1 VKTGFGN
8 INQLVENRKAR
19 PAILVLGW
27 PSERAKAI
35 LRPEALKE
43 NSMARKRKRA
53 TTKPKRG
60 KTRPAMRKKA
70 VKRPAPKRTKK
81 SVKKRPVKTRRIT
94 ASKRVQARRPKR
106 GATPVVRQTVIDV
119 VDEPLPGVMRVTE
132 IEETEVSV
140 PESKDQE
147 EE

>member
-1 VKTGFGN
+1 
-8 INQLVENRKAR
+8 
-19 PAILVLGW
+19 
-27 PSERAKAI
+27 
-35 LRPEALKE
+35 
-43 NSMARKRKRA
+43 MARKRKRA
-53 TTKPKRG
+53 TTRSKRG
-60 KTRPAMRKKA
+60 KKRPAMRKKA

-81 SVKKRPVKTRRIT
+81 SVKKRPVKTRRVT

-106 GATPVVRQTVIDV
+106 GVTPVVQQTVIDV

-147 EE
+147 EEE